1 MDLFDG
7 VVMEPKESKRVA
19 TWRGVHVSQYSA
31 GCTALKEIIRLVVTP
46 PLEQVLLVFPTPP
59 PPQVFLLS
67 MLVAVQ
73 RILMVVATPVQ
84 QETLF
89 SLVLSPWLLVLA
101 GLYTMYS
108 VVNLCDGKI
117 VKSEVDRRRI
127 R

>member
-1 MDLFDG
+1 
-7 VVMEPKESKRVA
+7 MELKESKRVA
-19 TWRGVHVSQYSA
+19 TWRDVHISHYSA

-46 PLEQVLLVFPTPP
+46 PQ
-59 PPQVFLLS
+59 PQGFLLS
-67 MLVAVQ
+67 MLVAL
-73 RILMVVATPVQ
+73 RKILMVVATPVQ

-108 VVNLCDGKI
+108 VVNLCEGKI